1 MKREFKVLPAVAM
14 DVLEKTLNEL
24 TDDKWMLDKID
35 FYEQSNSRLCTVV
48 ASRDKKPESA
58 SSIGIR

>member
-24 TDDKWMLDKID
+24 TEEKWMLDKID
-35 FYEQSNSRLCTVV
+35 FFEQSGSRLCTIV
-48 ASRDKKPESA
+48 ASRDKKPES
-58 SSIGIR
+58 SGSIGIR